1 MVTVSRVLLILSVL
15 ALPVSAAAQGR
26 PDCAAVIREIHRV
39 RGHKGA
45 KPPDSAKIAEQLD
58 TDSDW
63 VERCA
68 ESYGRHIKSSKP
80 PPEPNVEASLRERR
94 EEEEYE
100 ELGREEKATL
110 GDRYVTIIEDDD
122 TDRKK
127 LKATREEDSVNEWEP
142 YETHEW
148 EPNLGHAW
156 PGPVLHDDDNPGDGE

>member
-1 MVTVSRVLLILSVL
+1 MTVSRVVLILSVL

-39 RGHKGA
+39 RGHSGA
-45 KPPDSAKIAEQLD
+45 KPPDSAKIAEKLD
-58 TDSDW
+58 TDAEW

-68 ESYGRHIKSSKP
+68 ESYGRHIKSSKLP
-80 PPEPNVEASLRERR
+80 KEPDVEASLRERR

-100 ELGREEKATL
+100 ELSREEKTTL

-127 LKATREEDSVNEWEP
+127 LEATREDDSVNEWEP
-142 YETHEW
+142 YVTHEW

-156 PGPVLHDDDNPGDGE
+156 TGPVLQDDDFPGETE